1 LKGKIAIQVLWLGIG
16 WIESDSKEIIIM
28 SIITSNQQKR
38 QTTVDPIF
46 ILFLSVLVVLL
57 VFALTAAN
65 RNLIGNALLTYD
77 NAPAGLTLNS
87 EVSFASD
94 LRYWNEYC
102 DSGWSSN
109 SVCDA
114 IVARTQSCSTSID
127 SAYCSA
133 YETYLRELDH

>member
-1 LKGKIAIQVLWLGIG
+1 
-16 WIESDSKEIIIM
+16 M

-38 QTTVDPIF
+38 QSFVDPIF
-46 ILFLSVLVVLL
+46 ILFFSVLVVLL
-57 VFALTAAN
+57 VFAVFTAN
-65 RNLIGNALLTYD
+65 RNYFIGNVLQTYD

-94 LRYWNEYC
+94 QRYWSENC
-102 DSGWSSN
+102 DAGWSSN

-114 IVARTQSCSTSID
+114 IVARAQSCTASVD

-133 YETYLRELDH
+133 YEKYLQEFIK